1 MRRGRRPKWMIKIA
15 DERLEILFKMAEDEF
30 SLHPQRS
37 HRYVEMA
44 RSIAQK
50 YNLKMPSYWR
60 GRYCKG
66 CKRFLK
72 HGLNSKV
79 RLNHSAVTIECLECG
94 EVSTMPYLKEQKT
107 KRRKRIESRTFQEG
121 NYE

>member
-1 MRRGRRPKWMIKIA
+1 LRRGRRPKWMIKIA
-15 DERLEILFKMAEDEF
+15 YERLEILFKMAEEEF
-30 SLHPQRS
+30 SLHPLRS

-44 RSIAQK
+44 RNIAQK

-72 HGLNSKV
+72 PGLNSKV
-79 RLNHSAVTIECLECG
+79 RLNQQAVTVKCLECG
-94 EVSTMPYLKEQKT
+94 EVSTMPYVKEQKS
-107 KRRKRIESRTFQEG
+107 KRRKKIEPRTFQEG
-121 NYE
+121 THE